1 MPQCQPNPTKSF
13 VIHQIQKIDKT
24 NNLGKSPDSLRPPIG
39 QICHPDLMKSF
50 YENQFNKTQ
59 DERTFIIN
67 LINEKVVETVECS
80 GVERTNA
87 ISHQLDQ
94 KVQKSWPS
102 KVHPFVDFEL
112 FTASVTRLKLADM

>member
-50 YENQFNKTQ
+50 YENQFEQMK
-59 DERTFIIN
+59 EPLIN

-87 ISHQLDQ
+87 ISHQLD
-94 KVQKSWPS
+94 
-102 KVHPFVDFEL
+102 
-112 FTASVTRLKLADM
+112 